1 MNAAADGRGAP
12 HSTPEAQMKTRSEY
26 PARLRR
32 LLCLLFGATIIADCA
47 DSRPAMSAPARIARD
62 EIATAAMAPLTQSDG
77 VPVMTGLA
85 NPRGLAWGP
94 EGALYVAEA
103 GRGGPGP
110 CFIVLGSTVCYGA
123 TGGVSRLWHGQQERL
138 VSDLPSWVITSNK
151 SGQAEGPNGIS
162 FNGLGN
168 AYVSVGLEA
177 DPAKRNAAPELGGFG
192 RIVQLSPS
200 ALSPGRGDGR
210 GAARWEFVADLGQY
224 ESDVNPDCGDRDSN
238 PYGVLAVPGGVIVP
252 DAGANALVRM
262 DANGTLST
270 LAAFS
275 NNTTVPGEGCPP
287 AATRDFVPTSIVVGP
302 DGAYYIGHL
311 NGLAILPGSSNIWR
325 LEPGG
330 TPTPYCTGFT
340 WIIGLAFDPNG
351 NVYVLQFSDGPVTTS
366 GGSLVRVAPDCTR
379 STVVTGLKNPTGV
392 AVDDD
397 GNVYVSLI
405 NGPNFAAEGQVRR
418 FRP

>member
-1 MNAAADGRGAP
+1 
-12 HSTPEAQMKTRSEY
+12 MKI
-26 PARLRR
+26 RLQFRAGLLW
-32 LLCLLFGATIIADCA
+32 LLCVMLGSVALASCGESPRPIA
-47 DSRPAMSAPARIARD
+47 APLAVSKD
-62 EIATAAMAPLTQSDG
+62 EIAATASLPLTQGDG
-77 VPVMTGLA
+77 TPVMTNLA

-103 GRGGPGP
+103 GRGGTGP

-123 TGGVSRLWHGQQERL
+123 TGGVSRLWHGHQERL

-168 AYVSVGLEA
+168 AYVSIGLEA
-177 DPAKRNAAPELGGFG
+177 DPAKRNAAPELGRLG
-192 RIVQLSPS
+192 RLVHLFPS
-200 ALSPGRGDGR
+200 ALSPGRGEGRDGP
-210 GAARWEFVADLGQY
+210 RWEFAADLGQY
-224 ESDVNPDCGDRDSN
+224 ELDVNPDCGDKDSN

-262 DANGTLST
+262 DANGSLST

-275 NNTTVPGEGCPP
+275 NNTTVPGDGCPA

-311 NGLAILPGSSNIWR
+311 NGLQILKGSSNIWR

-340 WIIGLAFDPNG
+340 WIIGLAFDPSG

-366 GGSLVRVAPDCTR
+366 GGSLLRVAPDCSR
-379 STVVTGLKNPTGV
+379 RTVVTGLKNPTGV
-392 AVDDD
+392 AVDDE

-418 FRP
+418 FTP

>member
-1 MNAAADGRGAP
+1 
-12 HSTPEAQMKTRSEY
+12 MK
-26 PARLRR
+26 RR
-32 LLCLLFGATIIADCA
+32 LEYRAPLRGMLCLLFGAFAFTACA
-47 DSRPAMSAPARIARD
+47 DSKTPISEPKGLARD
-62 EIATAAMAPLTQSDG
+62 EIATAPLTPLTQKDG
-77 VPVMTGLA
+77 VPVMTNLA

-103 GRGGPGP
+103 GRGGTGP
-110 CFIVLGSTVCYGA
+110 CFIVLGSTVCYGP
-123 TGGVSRLWHGQQERL
+123 TGAVSRLWHGEQERIIW
-138 VSDLPSWVITSNK
+138 DLPSWVITSNK

-168 AYVSVGLEA
+168 AYVSIGLEA
-177 DPAKRNAAPELGGFG
+177 NPTKRNAAPELGGFG
-192 RIVQLSPS
+192 RLVHLSPS
-200 ALSPGRGDGR
+200 ALSPGKGEGR
-210 GAARWEFVADLGQY
+210 SGPRWEFAADLGQY
-224 ESDVNPDCGDRDSN
+224 ELDANPDCGDLDSN

-252 DAGANALVRM
+252 DAGANALVRV
-262 DANGTLST
+262 DANGSLST

-275 NNTTVPGEGCPP
+275 NNTTVPGDGCP
-287 AATRDFVPTSIVVGP
+287 AAASRDFVPTSVVVGP

-340 WIIGLAFDPNG
+340 WIIGLAFDRSG
-351 NVYVLQFSDGPVTTS
+351 NVYVLQFSDGPVTNS
-366 GGSLVRVAPDCTR
+366 GGSLLRVAPDCSR

-392 AVDDD
+392 AVDDE

-405 NGPNFAAEGQVRR
+405 NGSNFAAEGQVRR
-418 FRP
+418 FSP

>member
-1 MNAAADGRGAP
+1 MR
-12 HSTPEAQMKTRSEY
+12 TPSEY
-26 PARLRR
+26 RVRLRGV
-32 LLCLLFGATIIADCA
+32 LCLLLGAAAIADCA
-47 DSRPAMSAPARIARD
+47 DSKSTIAAPKTVARD
-62 EIATAAMAPLTQSDG
+62 EIAAAAIAPLTQGDG

-103 GRGGPGP
+103 GRGGTKP
-110 CFIVLGSTVCYGA
+110 CFIVLTSTVCYGA
-123 TGGVSRLWHGQQERL
+123 TGAVSRLWHGKQERI

-168 AYVSVGLEA
+168 AYVSIGLEA
-177 DPAKRNAAPELGGFG
+177 DPGKRNAAPELGGFG
-192 RIVQLSPS
+192 RLVHLLPS
-200 ALSPGRGDGR
+200 ALSPGRGEGPA
-210 GAARWEFVADLGQY
+210 GPRWEFAADLGQY
-224 ESDVNPDCGDRDSN
+224 ELDTNPDCGDLDSN

-262 DANGTLST
+262 DANGSLST

-275 NNTTVPGEGCPP
+275 NNTTVPGDGCP
-287 AATRDFVPTSIVVGP
+287 AAASRDFVPTSVVVGP

-311 NGLAILPGSSNIWR
+311 NGLTILPGSSNIWR

-330 TPTPYCTGFT
+330 MPTPYCTGFT
-340 WIIGLAFDPNG
+340 WIIGLAFDPSG
-351 NVYVLQFSDGPVTTS
+351 NVYVLQYSDGPVTNS
-366 GGSLVRVAPDCTR
+366 GGSLLRVAPDCSR
-379 STVVTGLKNPTGV
+379 RTVATGLKAPTGV
-392 AVDDD
+392 AVGDD

-405 NGPNFAAEGQVRR
+405 NGTNFAAEGQVRR
-418 FRP
+418 FTP

>member
-1 MNAAADGRGAP
+1 
-12 HSTPEAQMKTRSEY
+12 MKTQSEY
-26 PARLRR
+26 RARLRR
-32 LLCLLFGATIIADCA
+32 LLCVLLCGMAITDCA
-47 DSRPAMSAPARIARD
+47 DSRPTISAPSRVTAD
-62 EIATAAMAPLTQSDG
+62 EIAAAAMAPLTQGDG
-77 VPVMTGLA
+77 VPVMKNLA

-103 GRGGPGP
+103 GRGGTGP
-110 CFIVLGSTVCYGA
+110 CFIVLGSTVCYGS
-123 TGGVSRLWHGQQERL
+123 TGGVSRLWHGQQERII
-138 VSDLPSWVITSNK
+138 SDLPSWVITSNK

-168 AYVSVGLEA
+168 AYVSIGLEA

-192 RIVQLSPS
+192 RLVHLFPW
-200 ALSPGRGDGR
+200 ALSPGRGERRDSV
-210 GAARWEFVADLGQY
+210 RWEFAADLGQY
-224 ESDVNPDCGDRDSN
+224 ELDVNPDCGDKDSN

-262 DANGTLST
+262 DANGSLST

-275 NNTTVPGEGCPP
+275 NNTTVPGDGCP
-287 AATRDFVPTSIVVGP
+287 AAASRDFVPTSVVVGP

-311 NGLAILPGSSNIWR
+311 NGLAILKGSSNIWR

-340 WIIGLAFDPNG
+340 WIIGLAFDAKG

-366 GGSLVRVAPDCTR
+366 GGSLLRVAPDCSRT
-379 STVVTGLKNPTGV
+379 TVVTGLKNPTGV
-392 AVDDD
+392 AVDDE

-405 NGPNFAAEGQVRR
+405 NGMNFAAEGQVRR
-418 FRP
+418 FTP

>member
-1 MNAAADGRGAP
+1 MHTRPVYRAPLRGLLSLLAAAVVLTA
-12 HSTPEAQMKTRSEY
+12 
-26 PARLRR
+26 
-32 LLCLLFGATIIADCA
+32 CA
-47 DSRPAMSAPARIARD
+47 ESRPTISAPPGIARD
-62 EIATAAMAPLTQSDG
+62 EVAAAAIAPLTQKDG

-103 GRGGPGP
+103 GRGGTGP
-110 CFIVLGSTVCYGA
+110 CFIVLGSTVCYGP
-123 TGGVSRLWHGQQERL
+123 TGGVSRLWHGEQERI

-168 AYVSVGLEA
+168 AYVSIGLEA

-192 RIVQLSPS
+192 RLVHLLPS
-200 ALSPGRGDGR
+200 ALSPGRGEGR
-210 GAARWEFVADLGQY
+210 AGSRWEFAADLGQY
-224 ESDVNPDCGDRDSN
+224 ESDVNPDCGDKDSN

-252 DAGANALVRM
+252 DAGANALVRI
-262 DANGTLST
+262 DANGTMST

-275 NNTTVPGEGCPP
+275 NNTTVPGVGCPA
-287 AATRDFVPTSIVVGP
+287 AATRDFVPTSVVVGP

-340 WIIGLAFDPNG
+340 WIIGLAFDQSG
-351 NVYVLQFSDGPVTTS
+351 NVYVLQFSDGPVTNS
-366 GGSLVRVAPDCTR
+366 GGSLLRVAPDCSR

-392 AVDDD
+392 AVDND

-405 NGPNFAAEGQVRR
+405 NGTNFAAEGQVRR
-418 FRP
+418 FTP

>member
-1 MNAAADGRGAP
+1 
-12 HSTPEAQMKTRSEY
+12 MKTQSEY
-26 PARLRR
+26 RARLRGM
-32 LLCLLFGATIIADCA
+32 LCVLFGAVVITDCA
-47 DSRPAMSAPARIARD
+47 DQRPTISAPSRVAAD
-62 EIATAAMAPLTQSDG
+62 EIAAAAMAPLTQTDG
-77 VPVMTGLA
+77 IPVMTNLA

-103 GRGGPGP
+103 GRGGTGP
-110 CFIVLGSTVCYGA
+110 CFIVLLSTVCYGP
-123 TGGVSRLWHGQQERL
+123 TGGVSRLWHGKQERI

-168 AYVSVGLEA
+168 AYVSIGLEA
-177 DPAKRNAAPELGGFG
+177 DPAKRDAAPELGGFG
-192 RIVQLSPS
+192 RLVHLLPW
-200 ALSPGRGDGR
+200 ALSPGRGERRDSV
-210 GAARWEFVADLGQY
+210 RWEFAADLGQY
-224 ESDVNPDCGDRDSN
+224 ELDANPDCGDKDSN

-262 DANGTLST
+262 DANGSLST

-275 NNTTVPGEGCPP
+275 NNTTVPGDGCP
-287 AATRDFVPTSIVVGP
+287 AAASRDFVPTSVVVGP

-311 NGLAILPGSSNIWR
+311 NGLQILKGSSNIWR

-340 WIIGLAFDPNG
+340 WIIGLAFDRAG

-366 GGSLVRVAPDCTR
+366 GGSLLRVAPDCSRT
-379 STVVTGLKNPTGV
+379 TVVTGLKNPTGV
-392 AVDDD
+392 TVDDE
-397 GNVYVSLI
+397 GNVYISLI
-405 NGPNFAAEGQVRR
+405 NGMNFAAEGQVRR
-418 FRP
+418 FTP

>member
-1 MNAAADGRGAP
+1 MR
-12 HSTPEAQMKTRSEY
+12 TPSEY
-26 PARLRR
+26 RARLRGVF
-32 LLCLLFGATIIADCA
+32 CLFIGAVAIADCA
-47 DSRPAMSAPARIARD
+47 DSRRTIAAPTDVARD
-62 EIATAAMAPLTQSDG
+62 EIAAAALAPLTQGDG

-103 GRGGPGP
+103 GRGGTGP
-110 CFIVLGSTVCYGA
+110 CFIVLTSTVCYGA
-123 TGGVSRLWHGQQERL
+123 TGGVSRLWRGKQERL
-138 VSDLPSWVITSNK
+138 ISNLPSWVITSNK

-168 AYVSVGLEA
+168 AYVSIGLEA
-177 DPAKRNAAPELGGFG
+177 DPTKRNAAPELGGFG
-192 RIVQLSPS
+192 RLVHLLPS
-200 ALSPGRGDGR
+200 ALAPGRGEGPA
-210 GAARWEFVADLGQY
+210 GARWEFAADLGQY
-224 ESDVNPDCGDRDSN
+224 ELDANPDCGDLDSN

-262 DANGTLST
+262 DANGSLST

-275 NNTTVPGEGCPP
+275 NNTTVPGDGCP
-287 AATRDFVPTSIVVGP
+287 AAASRDFVPTSVVVGP

-330 TPTPYCTGFT
+330 APTPYCTGFT
-340 WIIGLAFDPNG
+340 WIIGLAFDPSG
-351 NVYVLQFSDGPVTTS
+351 DVYVLQFSDGPVTNS
-366 GGSLVRVAPDCTR
+366 GGSLLRVAPDCSR
-379 STVVTGLKNPTGV
+379 RTVATGLKNPTGV
-392 AVDDD
+392 AVDDE

-405 NGPNFAAEGQVRR
+405 NGTNFAAEGQVRR
-418 FRP
+418 FTP

>member
-1 MNAAADGRGAP
+1 
-12 HSTPEAQMKTRSEY
+12 MKARSDY
-26 PARLRR
+26 SARLRG
-32 LLCLLFGATIIADCA
+32 LLCLLFGTAIITDCA
-47 DSRPAMSAPARIARD
+47 DSRPVISAPSGIARD
-62 EIATAAMAPLTQSDG
+62 EIAAAATAPLTQNDG

-103 GRGGPGP
+103 GRGGTGP
-110 CFIVLGSTVCYGA
+110 CFIVLTQTVCYGA
-123 TGGVSRLWHGQQERL
+123 TGGVSRLWHGQQQRI

-168 AYVSVGLEA
+168 AYVSIGLEA

-192 RIVQLSPS
+192 RIVHLSPS
-200 ALSPGRGDGR
+200 ALSPGRGEGR
-210 GAARWEFVADLGQY
+210 AGARWEFVADLGQY
-224 ESDVNPDCGDRDSN
+224 ELDVNPDCGDKDSN

-275 NNTTVPGEGCPP
+275 NNTTVPGDGCP
-287 AATRDFVPTSIVVGP
+287 AAASRDFVPTSIVVGP

-311 NGLAILPGSSNIWR
+311 NGLAILPGSSNVWR
-325 LEPGG
+325 LERGG

-340 WIIGLAFDPNG
+340 WIIGLAFDPSG
-351 NVYVLQFSDGPVTTS
+351 NVYVLQFSNGPVTTS
-366 GGSLVRVAPDCTR
+366 GGSLLRVAPDCSR
-379 STVVTGLKNPTGV
+379 RTVVTGLKNPTGV
-392 AVDDD
+392 AVDDE

-418 FRP
+418 FAP

>member
-1 MNAAADGRGAP
+1 MITRPDRRALLRGVL
-12 HSTPEAQMKTRSEY
+12 S
-26 PARLRR
+26 
-32 LLCLLFGATIIADCA
+32 LLFGAAVMTACA
-47 DSRPAMSAPARIARD
+47 DPKPTISAPSDVSRD
-62 EIATAAMAPLTQSDG
+62 EVAAAAIAPLTQKDG
-77 VPVMTGLA
+77 IPVMTGLA

-103 GRGGPGP
+103 GRGGTGP

-123 TGGVSRLWHGQQERL
+123 TGGVSRLWHGAQERI

-168 AYVSVGLEA
+168 AYVSIGLEA

-192 RIVQLSPS
+192 RLVHLSPS
-200 ALSPGRGDGR
+200 ALSPGRGEGRDGP
-210 GAARWEFVADLGQY
+210 RWEFAADLGQY
-224 ESDVNPDCGDRDSN
+224 ELDVNPDCGDKDSN

-252 DAGANALVRM
+252 DAGANALVRI
-262 DANGTLST
+262 DANGSMST

-275 NNTTVPGEGCPP
+275 NNTTVPGDGCP
-287 AATRDFVPTSIVVGP
+287 AAASRDFVPTSVVVGP

-340 WIIGLAFDPNG
+340 WIIGLAFDPSG
-351 NVYVLQFSDGPVTTS
+351 NVFVLQFSNGPVTSS
-366 GGSLVRVAPDCTR
+366 GGSLLRVAPDCSR

-392 AVDDD
+392 AVDDE

-405 NGPNFAAEGQVRR
+405 NGSNFAAEGQVRR
-418 FRP
+418 FSP

>member
-1 MNAAADGRGAP
+1 
-12 HSTPEAQMKTRSEY
+12 MKTQTECR
-26 PARLRR
+26 ARLRGWHCVI
-32 LLCLLFGATIIADCA
+32 LGSIALASCGE
-47 DSRPAMSAPARIARD
+47 SRQPIS
-62 EIATAAMAPLTQSDG
+62 APLTVTRDG
-77 VPVMTGLA
+77 IVAMASLPLKQDDGIPVMRNLA

-103 GRGGPGP
+103 GRGGTGP
-110 CFIVLGSTVCYGA
+110 CFIVLTSTVCYGA
-123 TGGVSRLWHGQQERL
+123 TGGVSRLWHGQQERI

-168 AYVSVGLEA
+168 AYVSIGLEA

-192 RIVQLSPS
+192 RVVHLLPS
-200 ALSPGRGDGR
+200 ALSRGRGEGHDGST
-210 GAARWEFVADLGQY
+210 RWEFAADLGQY
-224 ESDVNPDCGDRDSN
+224 ESDVNPDCGDKDSN

-275 NNTTVPGEGCPP
+275 NNTTVPGDGCP
-287 AATRDFVPTSIVVGP
+287 AAGTRDFVPTSVVVGP

-340 WIIGLAFDPNG
+340 WIIGLAFDATG

-366 GGSLVRVAPDCTR
+366 GGSLLRVAPDCSRTI
-379 STVVTGLKNPTGV
+379 VATGLKNPTGV
-392 AVDDD
+392 AVDDE
-397 GNVYVSLI
+397 GSVYVSLI
-405 NGPNFAAEGQVRR
+405 NGTNFAAEGQVRR
-418 FRP
+418 FTP